1 MPEPFS
7 FADLSPT
14 CFADVLPI
22 EQVME
27 PGIAP
32 LWPDMP
38 RIAGPAYTVRC
49 APGDNLMLHAAI
61 YRAEPG
67 SVIVVQAGDQRFA
80 VAGGNVC
87 AVARQRGIAG
97 FVVDGVIRD
106 LQEIG
111 KIGFPI
117 FARGV
122 SPKPGGKKVYLPLNE
137 GITCGG
143 IGVGPGDVIVA
154 DQEGIVVIP
163 AARRQEILAA
173 ARQRQAA
180 DAATPLVQWRSEHEQ
195 RIAALLAEAGCSDG
209 APETITTRR

>member
-1 MPEPFS
+1 MTEPIS

-27 PGIAP
+27 PGIVP

-38 RIAGPAYTVRC
+38 RIAGPAFTVRC

-67 SVIVVQAGDQRFA
+67 SVIVVQAGDHRFA
-80 VAGGNVC
+80 VSGGNVC
-87 AVARQRGIAG
+87 TVARQRGIAG
-97 FVVDGVIRD
+97 FVIDGVIRD
-106 LQEIG
+106 LQEVEE
-111 KIGFPI
+111 IGFPV

-137 GITCGG
+137 PITCGG
-143 IGVGPGDVIVA
+143 IGVGPGDMIVA
-154 DQEGIVVIP
+154 DREGIVAIP
-163 AARRQEILAA
+163 VARRQEVLAA

-180 DAATPLVQWRSEHEQ
+180 DDEISLVQWRDEHRQ
-195 RIAALLAEAGCSDG
+195 RIGELLSKAGCPDG
-209 APETITTRR
+209 AAETGTTRR

>member
-1 MPEPFS
+1 MTEPLS

-27 PGIAP
+27 PGIVP
-32 LWPDMP
+32 LWPGMP
-38 RIAGPAYTVRC
+38 RIAGPAFTVRC

-67 SVIVVQAGDQRFA
+67 SVLVVQAGDLRFA
-80 VAGGNVC
+80 VSGGNVC

-106 LQEIG
+106 LQEVEA
-111 KIGFPI
+111 IGFPV

-137 GITCGG
+137 PVTCGG
-143 IGVGPGDVIVA
+143 IGVGPGDLIVA
-154 DQEGIVVIP
+154 DREGIVAIP
-163 AARRQEILAA
+163 VARRLEVLAA
-173 ARQRQAA
+173 ARQRQA
-180 DAATPLVQWRSEHEQ
+180 DDDEISLTQWRDKHRQ
-195 RIAALLAEAGCSDG
+195 RIGELLNKAGCPDEPPATG
-209 APETITTRR
+209 TIRR

>member
-1 MPEPFS
+1 MQEPLS

-27 PGIAP
+27 PGIVP

-67 SVIVVQAGDQRFA
+67 SVIVVQAGDRRFA
-80 VAGGNVC
+80 VSGGNVC

-106 LQEIG
+106 LQEVRD
-111 KIGFPI
+111 IGFPV

-122 SPKPGGKKVYLPLNE
+122 SPKPGGKKVFLPLNE

-143 IGVGPGDVIVA
+143 IGVGPGDLIVA
-154 DQEGIVVIP
+154 DREGIVAIP
-163 AARRQEILAA
+163 AARRQEVLAA
-173 ARQRQAA
+173 ARQRQAS
-180 DAATPLVQWRSEHEQ
+180 DDATPLAQWRSEHQQ
-195 RIAALLAEAGCSDG
+195 RIAELLTKAGCPDEP
-209 APETITTRR
+209 PENSTTRR